1 MIRLAAVSDLHFTP
15 EQKGSV
21 HARLQGVNDRADL
34 LLLPGDLIDSGT
46 PADAQMLCDEISD
59 VRVPVVAVVG
69 NHEYAAQ
76 RLDEVMAVY
85 REAGIRVLQR
95 ESTTFETG
103 GEQVG
108 IVGLKGGMGGFG
120 EHILFPSMEAEVVA
134 WREAARMDAEAI
146 ERGLAALHT
155 TYRVVL
161 LHYSPCRETVE
172 GEELEEI
179 PFYGNSTMCEP
190 LDRLGADIVLH
201 GHSHHGR
208 PSGSTPGGV
217 PVRNV
222 AAPVIGAPYV
232 ILELGR

>member
-15 EQKGSV
+15 EQKGIV
-21 HARLQGVNDRADL
+21 RARLQGVNDHADL

-46 PADAQMLCDEISD
+46 PEDAQMLCDELSD
-59 VRVPVVAVVG
+59 VRIPMVAVVG

-76 RLDEVMAVY
+76 RLEEVIATY

-95 ESTTFETG
+95 ESATFDVG

-120 EHILFPSMEAEVVA
+120 EHILFPSMEPEVVA
-134 WREAARMDAEAI
+134 WREAARMDSEAI
-146 ERGLAALHT
+146 ERGLAALQT
-155 TYRVVL
+155 TYRVVV
-161 LHYSPCRETVE
+161 LHYSPSRETVE

-208 PSGSTPGGV
+208 PGGSTPGGI

-222 AAPVIGAPYV
+222 AAPVIHAPYV
-232 ILELGR
+232 VLELGR